1 MDPRAPADFRPFIA
15 RDDGTCLELLRRR
28 GAGDW
33 LLRGAL
39 YLLLVMTLGLV
50 LLIPYGM
57 WHKYRTFGST
67 RGWYAA
73 PLLLLLSWFA
83 VRLLLLGF
91 HLESTRRIVC
101 RPGELELEG
110 RGALLRRREQ
120 LCDLIALE
128 ARAVRNVTRY
138 RDVRWLRLRVRTASG
153 STFIGYLQL
162 DPEAEPTR
170 EARAHAAAAVIAARL
185 QVPLELRDEHDQPIW
200 ST

>member
-1 MDPRAPADFRPFIA
+1 MNRAPADFRPFVA

-28 GAGDW
+28 SAGDW

-39 YLLLVMTLGLV
+39 YLLLLPTLGFFV
-50 LLIPYGM
+50 LIPYGM

-73 PLLLLLSWFA
+73 PVLLLLSWFA

-101 RPGELELEG
+101 RPGQLDLEG
-110 RGALLRRREQ
+110 RGALRRRNERLQ
-120 LCDLIALE
+120 DLVALE
-128 ARAVRNVTRY
+128 ARTVRTTTKY
-138 RDVRWLRLRVRTASG
+138 RDVRWLSLRVRTAGGHS
-153 STFIGYLQL
+153 FIGYLQL

-170 EARAHAAAAVIAARL
+170 EAHVQAAAALIAARL
-185 QVPLELRDEHDQPIW
+185 QVPLELRDEHDQPI
-200 ST
+200 SPP